1 MASLNQ
7 LQLIGN
13 VGKAPDLRYLASG
26 DPVCAVSVATNERHK
41 DKQGNPIETTEWHRV
56 VLFGRQAEIAAQYL
70 AAGSQVF
77 IQGRLRT
84 RDYQDKHGQTQRIV
98 EVLSDKLVLLGS
110 AKPAQ
115 PRVGG
120 DSGRLDKYHQG
131 LAEPRPAPAQ
141 AGPFDDMAD
150 DIPF

>member
-7 LQLIGN
+7 MQIIGN
-13 VGKAPDLRYLASG
+13 VGKSPELRYLASG
-26 DPVCAVSVATNERHK
+26 DPVCAVSVATNEKHK

-77 IQGRLRT
+77 VQGRLRT
-84 RDYQDKHGQTQRIV
+84 RDYTDKNGQTQRIV

-110 AKPAQ
+110 KPAQ

-120 DSGRLDKYHQG
+120 DRGRLDKYHQ
-131 LAEPRPAPAQ
+131 PPPAPAS

-150 DIPF
+150 DTPF